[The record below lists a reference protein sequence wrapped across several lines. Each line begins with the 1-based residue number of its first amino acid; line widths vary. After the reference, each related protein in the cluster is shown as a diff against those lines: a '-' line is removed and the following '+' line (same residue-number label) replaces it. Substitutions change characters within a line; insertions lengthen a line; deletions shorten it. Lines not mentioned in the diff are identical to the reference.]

1 MKSIEDGSETMNVM
15 LDIVKTFWQN
25 LQFGVVTD
33 QVGTWGYLII
43 ALLVAVEGPI
53 VTLLGAAASASGYL
67 KTGLVLAAAAGGNL
81 TADIV
86 WYRLGYAGKL
96 EWLQPYQRWL
106 GVKPCQMSKLIE
118 GMHQHASKIL
128 FFAKLSSGLMIPSL
142 LAAGIAKVP
151 MKKWFPI
158 LFTGEMIWTGALV
171 VIGYHATM
179 MLSTISKGIEY
190 ILLGST
196 LVFLFVMV
204 YFIRRTLRNCA
215 EFDEGVEE

>member
-1 MKSIEDGSETMNVM
+1 MV
-15 LDIVKTFWQN
+15 DILKTFWQN
-25 LQFGVVTD
+25 LQFGVVSD
-33 QVGTWGYLII
+33 QIGSWSYLII

-53 VTLLGAAASASGYL
+53 VTLLGAAASASGHL

-106 GVKPCQMSKLIE
+106 GIKPRQMSKLIE

-151 MKKWFPI
+151 LKKWLPI
-158 LFTGEMIWTGALV
+158 LFLGEMLWTGALV
-171 VIGYHATM
+171 IIGYHATI

-190 ILLGST
+190 ILLAST
-196 LVFLFVMV
+196 LIFLFVMV
-204 YFIRRTLRNCA
+204 YFIRRTLRNSA
-215 EFDEGVEE
+215 ELGEDVEE